1 MDRSP
6 ALTNSLRSQYFLG
19 SLITLMLMLA
29 LLLWNAESQ
38 MQRTLEERFGAELDL
53 AAPLLAAAAAP
64 LLAERDHAGAR
75 DLLRHSANASHLV
88 FAELFD
94 ARGLSVARVGR
105 NPEGNP
111 AVRSAR
117 REVVLAGQ
125 KLGELRLG
133 IDASALHTSQQGLWR
148 NSLIIGAAVLALG
161 LALLAGWTAWI
172 SAHLRRLAEASQRV
186 AAGHYEQVLPG
197 SRVLEL
203 SLVADAFNRMSAAIR
218 DKIAALRDSEQ
229 QQRSLVASM
238 SGGLLVCDEQG
249 RIRECNEAA
258 RRLLALGPVSI
269 GADLAPLLQRQIELS
284 AEDLPWTR
292 ALRSGEPLREVLLA
306 CRSDDGSERW
316 LSINAEPRFAPGSSS
331 PDGVVCSIS
340 DVSRHVQGE
349 QALRALNAELETR
362 VLQRT
367 HELQVARDAAE
378 RASQAKSQFLSRM
391 SHELRTPLNAI
402 LGFAQLLGMSKERL
416 RSSETEKIVQ
426 IERAGWLLL
435 ELIDDV
441 LDLSRIE
448 AGEMST
454 RPEALDVL
462 ELVGETTQML
472 ASLASQQSVRVS
484 IEPADSHWARA
495 DRKRLKQVLNN
506 LLSNAIKYNRRGGR
520 VTVSVS
526 ASEGDEV
533 RVTVAD
539 TGRGMTATELEQ
551 LYKPFVRFEKTD
563 DMTPGTGIG
572 LVITRRLIELM
583 GGRIEV
589 SSTAGQGS
597 VFSIWLPA
605 CAAPK
610 SATLLPQSLQRTAA
624 GLLRPRRLL
633 YIEDN
638 PANAELLRGLLE
650 QELAYALSL
659 AANAERGLE
668 LLRSL
673 RPHLLLV
680 DIDLPDISGIEVCRR
695 VRADP
700 RTAKLPLIA
709 LSANAMAE
717 DIQQALDAG
726 FDRYHT
732 KPLNFQALLK
742 DVDELLNRP
751 TPRPAPPP

>member
-1 MDRSP
+1 
-6 ALTNSLRSQYFLG
+6 
-19 SLITLMLMLA
+19 
-29 LLLWNAESQ
+29 
-38 MQRTLEERFGAELDL
+38 
-53 AAPLLAAAAAP
+53 
-64 LLAERDHAGAR
+64 
-75 DLLRHSANASHLV
+75 
-88 FAELFD
+88 
-94 ARGLSVARVGR
+94 
-105 NPEGNP
+105 
-111 AVRSAR
+111 
-117 REVVLAGQ
+117 
-125 KLGELRLG
+125 
-133 IDASALHTSQQGLWR
+133 
-148 NSLIIGAAVLALG
+148 
-161 LALLAGWTAWI
+161 
-172 SAHLRRLAEASQRV
+172 
-186 AAGHYEQVLPG
+186 
-197 SRVLEL
+197 
-203 SLVADAFNRMSAAIR
+203 MSAAIR

-238 SGGLLVCDEQG
+238 SGGLLVCDKQG

-284 AEDLPWTR
+284 ADDQPWTR

-316 LSINAEPRFAPGSSS
+316 LSVNAEPRFAPGSSS

-472 ASLASQQSVRVS
+472 ASLASQQGVRVR
-484 IEPADSHWARA
+484 IEPAVSHWARA

-526 ASEGDEV
+526 ASESGEV
-533 RVTVAD
+533 RVTVTD

-605 CAAPK
+605 CAAPD

-650 QELAYALSL
+650 QEPAYALSL

-680 DIDLPDISGIEVCRR
+680 DIDLPDISGLEVCRR

-751 TPRPAPPP
+751 APRLAAPP

>member
-117 REVVLAGQ
+117 RDVVLAGQ
-125 KLGELRLG
+125 RLGELHLG

-258 RRLLALGPVSI
+258 RRLLALGPVSL

-605 CAAPK
+605 CAAPE

-650 QELAYALSL
+650 QEPAYALSL

-751 TPRPAPPP
+751 APRPAPPP

>member
-1 MDRSP
+1 M
-6 ALTNSLRSQYFLG
+6 TNSLRSQYFLG
-19 SLITLMLMLA
+19 SVITLMLMLA

-94 ARGLSVARVGR
+94 ARGLSVARVGLS
-105 NPEGNP
+105 PEGNP
-111 AVRSAR
+111 AVRSTR
-117 REVVLAGQ
+117 RDIVLAGQ
-125 KLGELRLG
+125 RLGELRLG
-133 IDASALHTSQQGLWR
+133 IDASALQKSQQDLWR
-148 NSLIIGAAVLALG
+148 NSLLIGAGVLALG

-238 SGGLLVCDEQG
+238 SGGLLVCDKQG

-284 AEDLPWTR
+284 ADDQPWTR

-316 LSINAEPRFAPGSSS
+316 LSVNAEPRFAPGSSS

-472 ASLASQQSVRVS
+472 ASLASQQGVRVR
-484 IEPADSHWARA
+484 IEPAVSHWARA

-526 ASEGDEV
+526 ASESGEV
-533 RVTVAD
+533 RVTVTD

-605 CAAPK
+605 CAAPD

-650 QELAYALSL
+650 QEPAYALSL

-680 DIDLPDISGIEVCRR
+680 DIDLPDISGLEVCRR

-751 TPRPAPPP
+751 APRLAAPP

>member
-1 MDRSP
+1 
-6 ALTNSLRSQYFLG
+6 LTNSLRSQYFLG
-19 SLITLMLMLA
+19 SVITLMLMLA

-94 ARGLSVARVGR
+94 ARGLSVARVGLS
-105 NPEGNP
+105 PEGNP
-111 AVRSAR
+111 AVRSTR
-117 REVVLAGQ
+117 RDIVLAGQ
-125 KLGELRLG
+125 RLGELRLG
-133 IDASALHTSQQGLWR
+133 IDASALQKSQQDLWR
-148 NSLIIGAAVLALG
+148 NSLLIGAGVLALG

-238 SGGLLVCDEQG
+238 SGGLLVCDKQG

-284 AEDLPWTR
+284 ADDQPWTR

-316 LSINAEPRFAPGSSS
+316 LSVNAEPRFAPGSSS

-472 ASLASQQSVRVS
+472 ASLASQQGVRVR
-484 IEPADSHWARA
+484 IEPAVSHWARA

-526 ASEGDEV
+526 ASESGEV
-533 RVTVAD
+533 RVTVTD

-605 CAAPK
+605 CAAPD

-650 QELAYALSL
+650 QEPAYALSL

-680 DIDLPDISGIEVCRR
+680 DIDLPDISGLEVCRR

-751 TPRPAPPP
+751 APRLAAPP